1 MTLLFHTINILV
13 CLAAITKSHRPSGS
27 NDKNV
32 FFTVL
37 ETTKSRIRICAS
49 LVSGDESDTGL
60 WTDVFLLC
68 LHSEETEQ
76 ALVSLC
82 LLVRAP
88 ALLD

>member
-1 MTLLFHTINILV
+1 MR
-13 CLAAITKSHRPSGS
+13 LAAITKYHRPSGS

-37 ETTKSRIRICAS
+37 ETTKSRIRIYAS
-49 LVSGDESDTGL
+49 SVSSDDLLPGL
-60 WTDVFLLC
+60 RTAVFLLC
-68 LHSEETEQ
+68 LHREEREQ
-76 ALVSLC
+76 ALVSLP